1 MNLVSSYLPARALSF
16 RASQHMAEHRARQL
30 QFAVMSSAST
40 SRDSAALQRA
50 AGNDNDSR
58 FRLRAGCVLI
68 LAAILFFARLGAR
81 ALWSSEFRW
90 AEIAREMLVTHN
102 YFWPT
107 INGHVYYDKPLGSY
121 WLVIF
126 SASLTGGL
134 NEAATRLPCAIA
146 GLLAVAILMLLVRRL
161 YDARTAIL
169 AGVILATS
177 FSFVFFSRHASADVE
192 TLTGELAAL
201 LLFNHNEERG
211 GGLWVVGLWLI
222 MAATSLTKGLLGFAL
237 PLLVIGVYSCLRDG
251 VVPFYEAISRG
262 SLVERIR
269 RLVERNRWFF
279 NWYTVVAVALGGL
292 VYYLPFQISS
302 RLMGSEKGL
311 QMVYREN
318 VVRFFHPFDH
328 RGPIYLYVYVIFALM
343 APWSALLPAA
353 LVETHALRRAGAEP
367 ARADRFALV
376 YFWATFIFFTVSGSR
391 RSYYILPILPAAA
404 ILVARTLAYPR
415 ESELRSM
422 IARRLLT
429 IGYAIVAFSA
439 IAGIVLLIPAWAILP
454 RPYDSFPQL
463 PAEPAFIVFWVV
475 SVAAVVYAIRKFSP
489 SRVAISV
496 GAVAYLAM
504 VYVFI
509 FAMPAAEAYRGEKPF
524 GYAVLNKIGGSTDR
538 LVLFKTE
545 GPLFYLNPPKPIPEF
560 ERKQDLQDAIAKGSV
575 RWMIVRRRDMPKLDT
590 PTAVELSEAS
600 YPWETDY
607 NYRNKVVLVRVG
619 SAP

>member
-1 MNLVSSYLPARALSF
+1 MVSASASRDRDALQHPARD
-16 RASQHMAEHRARQL
+16 E
-30 QFAVMSSAST
+30 T
-40 SRDSAALQRA
+40 
-50 AGNDNDSR
+50 DSR

-68 LAAILFFARLGAR
+68 LAAILFFTRLGAR

-126 SASLTGGL
+126 STPFTGGL
-134 NEAATRLPCAIA
+134 NEAATRIPCAIA

-169 AGVILATS
+169 GGVILATS

-201 LLFNHNEERG
+201 LLFNHNEQRG
-211 GGLWVVGLWLI
+211 GGLWVVSLWLI

-251 VVPFYEAISRG
+251 GGQFLKAISRG
-262 SLVERIR
+262 PLVDRIGW
-269 RLVERNRWFF
+269 LFERNRWFF
-279 NWYTVVAVALGGL
+279 NWYTVVGIALGAL
-292 VYYLPFQISS
+292 VYGLPFQISS

-311 QMVYREN
+311 EMVYREN

-343 APWSALLPAA
+343 VPWSALLPAA
-353 LVETHALRRAGAEP
+353 LVETHSLRHAGAEP

-376 YFWATFIFFTVSGSR
+376 YFWTTFVFFTVSGSR

-404 ILVARTLAYPR
+404 ILVARTLACPG
-415 ESELRSM
+415 ELRSM
-422 IARRLLT
+422 IARRLLA
-429 IGYAIVAFSA
+429 IGYAIVALA
-439 IAGIVLLIPAWAILP
+439 ALGALVVLIPAWAILP
-454 RPYDSFPQL
+454 SPYDAL
-463 PAEPAFIVFWVV
+463 PELPDKFAFIVFWSV
-475 SVAAVVYAIRKFSP
+475 SIVSVVYAIRKFSP

-496 GAVAYLAM
+496 GAIAYLAM
-504 VYVFI
+504 VFVFI

-524 GYAVLNKIGGSTDR
+524 GYAVLNKLGGSTDR
-538 LVLFKTE
+538 LVLFKTV

-560 ERKQDLQDAIAKGSV
+560 EKKQDLQDAIAKGSV
-575 RWMIVRRRDMPKLDT
+575 RWMIVRRRDLPELDT
-590 PTAVELSEAS
+590 PITVELGEAS
-600 YPWETDY
+600 YPWETAE
-607 NYRNKVVLVRVG
+607 NYRNKVILVRVG
-619 SAP
+619 GAP